1 MARPRTKAPETQIYF
16 TTHWSGA
23 FPELRLRTVVR
34 VERLADELDLRL
46 EGLRKHLWPAQLG
59 RTEPSHHEEACP
71 DTVWTAAGET
81 EGSVDRRGAARVR
94 PTTPREDDLPPH
106 DYK

>member
-1 MARPRTKAPETQIYF
+1 MAWMMPLSHSTSAGQLDDLDGPSDLRPMMA
-16 TTHWSGA
+16 
-23 FPELRLRTVVR
+23 
-34 VERLADELDLRL
+34 ADEVDLRL

-94 PTTPREDDLPPH
+94 PTTPRDDDLPPH
-106 DYK
+106 YYK